1 MGRFEKRPE
10 NPRSNGDPFGAAETA
25 LKAVTEE
32 LQIIQRN
39 LLKSLQD
46 DVKHLQT
53 EKVRLAEEIQSLQ
66 ENKENLQNRRQ
77 ITELQELV
85 RQLAQLLAN
94 HISTQLQST
103 LSTLTASSAGE
114 PYVPA
119 QINANTQQLLGSLD
133 EALSVTFNSLLTE
146 LSNYQSNFSHSL
158 SRMSL
163 QQQQAEA
170 IMAELV
176 NRLTSELE
184 KTTATIAT
192 PPPLSPELPP
202 PPPPLEWS
210 PVGLERETYIEE
222 TSSQEEVTAEI
233 ISEPEVPIS
242 SSINEAPTLISPPSR
257 IPKEPIAEPLSVLI
271 PEPGSRPPEPIRS
284 STPPPT
290 EPSFITQIA
299 SLWQR
304 PTGLLLI
311 VLSTVVSAIYNV
323 ALKAIFLSRS
333 QILGVFEVER
343 LISPTLGNSLLIL
356 MLRMLVVVPLMLVL
370 APILHPRVWQ
380 DLQNLIDSVRGNS
393 SVGSSSTKRVFF
405 LSIVSGGFLFLSQ
418 VLIYV
423 AIGQVQTGIAI
434 ALLFVYPVISGL
446 LSSFLFRDRLNSF
459 HIGAIACIVFGEFL
473 VLSGSTNTGNVTGN
487 VTLGTTTAIAS
498 GVAFALYVI
507 LTRICAAKLHPVSF
521 TLINFATM
529 LLLCFLA
536 LMLPYPSAFAMQVD
550 PNQLLDLVL
559 SAFILGVL
567 TLVGYL
573 LNNVGIRKF
582 GATRSAIVGAT
593 VPALTVII
601 AGLIIQ
607 ETLPLAIV
615 LGVLLVTGGAAAFS
629 FEKMRSITKT
639 NKTTN

>member
-53 EKVRLAEEIQSLQ
+53 EKARLADEIKNLQ

-85 RQLAQLLAN
+85 RQLAQLLGN

-103 LSTLTASSAGE
+103 LSSFTASSAGE
-114 PYVPA
+114 PYAPDE
-119 QINANTQQLLGSLD
+119 INANTQQLLGSLD
-133 EALSVTFNSLLTE
+133 DALSVTFNSLFTE
-146 LSNYQSNFSHSL
+146 LNNYQSDFSQQL

-170 IMAELV
+170 IMGELV
-176 NRLTSELE
+176 NRLTLELE
-184 KTTATIAT
+184 KTTGTIVT

-210 PVGLERETYIEE
+210 PVALSGKTSFEE
-222 TSSQEEVTAEI
+222 SSSPEEVEAEI

-242 SSINEAPTLISPPSR
+242 SSIHEAPTLISPLR
-257 IPKEPIAEPLSVLI
+257 IPREPIPEPLSVLV
-271 PEPGSRPPEPIRS
+271 PEAGSRPPEPLPS
-284 STPPPT
+284 STPPPK
-290 EPSFITQIA
+290 EPPLMAQIA

-311 VLSTVVSAIYNV
+311 VLSTAVSAIYNV

-333 QILGVFEVER
+333 QILGVFETEG

-393 SVGSSSTKRVFF
+393 SVAKTSTKRVLL
-405 LSIVSGGFLFLSQ
+405 LSVVSGGFLFLSQ

-423 AIGQVQTGIAI
+423 AIGQIQTGIAI

-459 HIGAIACIVFGEFL
+459 HIGAIGCIIFGEFL
-473 VLSGSTNTGNVTGN
+473 VLSGSTNTGTGN

-498 GVAFALYVI
+498 GIAFALYVI
-507 LTRICAAKLHPVSF
+507 LTRICATKLHPVSF

-536 LMLPYPSAFAMQVD
+536 LMLPYPSNFAVEVD
-550 PNQLLDLVL
+550 PNHLLDLVL

-607 ETLPLAIV
+607 ETLPLTIV

-629 FEKMRSITKT
+629 FEKMRSIAKT
-639 NKTTN
+639 NRTTN

>member
-53 EKVRLAEEIQSLQ
+53 EKARLADEITNLQ

-103 LSTLTASSAGE
+103 LSNLTASSAGE
-114 PYVPA
+114 PYAPA
-119 QINANTQQLLGSLD
+119 SINANTQQLLGSLD
-133 EALSVTFNSLLTE
+133 DALLVTFNSLQQE
-146 LSNYQSNFSHSL
+146 LSNYQSNFSQQL

-176 NRLTSELE
+176 SRLTSELQ

-210 PVGLERETYIEE
+210 PVPSEGETNLEE
-222 TSSQEEVTAEI
+222 TSSAQEVKAEI

-242 SSINEAPTLISPPSR
+242 VSSPINEAPTLISPPPR
-257 IPKEPIAEPLSVLI
+257 IPREPIPEPLSVLV
-271 PEPGSRPPEPIRS
+271 PEPGSRPPEPLPS

-290 EPSFITQIA
+290 EPTFIAQIA

-393 SVGSSSTKRVFF
+393 SASASTKRVLLF
-405 LSIVSGGFLFLSQ
+405 SVVSGGFLFLSQ

-434 ALLFVYPVISGL
+434 ALLFIYPVISGL
-446 LSSFLFRDRLNSF
+446 LSAFLFRDRLNSF
-459 HIGAIACIVFGEFL
+459 HIGAIACIIFGEFL
-473 VLSGSTNTGNVTGN
+473 VLSGSTSTGTGN

-529 LLLCFLA
+529 LLLCFFG
-536 LMLPYPSAFAMQVD
+536 LMVPYPSTLAMQVD

-607 ETLPLAIV
+607 ETLPITIV

-629 FEKMRSITKT
+629 FEKMRSISKT
-639 NKTTN
+639 NRSTN

>member
-53 EKVRLAEEIQSLQ
+53 EKLRLAEEIKNLQ

-103 LSTLTASSAGE
+103 LSSLTTSSGGE
-114 PYVPA
+114 PYVA
-119 QINANTQQLLGSLD
+119 TEINANTQQLLGSLD
-133 EALSVTFNSLLTE
+133 DALLVTFNSLQQE
-146 LSNYQSNFSHSL
+146 LSNYQSNFSQQL

-192 PPPLSPELPP
+192 PLPLSPGLPP

-210 PVGLERETYIEE
+210 PTDREGEIYFEE
-222 TSSQEEVTAEI
+222 TSSQEEVKAEI

-242 SSINEAPTLISPPSR
+242 SSINEAPTLISPPPR
-257 IPKEPIAEPLSVLI
+257 IPRQPIPEPVSVLV
-271 PEPGSRPPEPIRS
+271 PEPGSRPPEPLPN

-290 EPSFITQIA
+290 EPPLITQIA

-304 PTGLLLI
+304 PTGLILI
-311 VLSTVVSAIYNV
+311 ILSTVVSAIYNV

-393 SVGSSSTKRVFF
+393 SVASSSTKRVLL
-405 LSIVSGGFLFLSQ
+405 LSVVSGGFLFLSQ

-423 AIGQVQTGIAI
+423 AIGQIQTGIAI

-459 HIGAIACIVFGEFL
+459 HIGAIACIIFGEFL
-473 VLSGSTNTGNVTGN
+473 VLSGSTNTGTGN

-529 LLLCFLA
+529 LLLCFFA
-536 LMLPYPSAFAMQVD
+536 LMLPYPSTWSLQVD

-573 LNNVGIRKF
+573 LNNIGIRKF

-607 ETLPLAIV
+607 ENLPLAIV

-639 NKTTN
+639 NRTTN

>member
-53 EKVRLAEEIQSLQ
+53 EKARLADEIKNLQ

-103 LSTLTASSAGE
+103 LSSFTASSSGE
-114 PYVPA
+114 AYVPTE
-119 QINANTQQLLGSLD
+119 INTNTQQLLSSLD
-133 EALSVTFNSLLTE
+133 DALLVTFNSLQQE
-146 LSNYQSNFSHSL
+146 LSNYQSNFSQQL

-184 KTTATIAT
+184 KTTRTIAT
-192 PPPLSPELPP
+192 PPPLSAELPP

-210 PVGLERETYIEE
+210 PVALEGETYFEDEE
-222 TSSQEEVTAEI
+222 ASSSEEVQAEI
-233 ISEPEVPIS
+233 ISEPEVPVS
-242 SSINEAPTLISPPSR
+242 SSINEAPTLISPPLR
-257 IPKEPIAEPLSVLI
+257 IPREPIREPLSVLV
-271 PEPGSRPPEPIRS
+271 PEPLPS

-290 EPSFITQIA
+290 EPPLIAQIS

-311 VLSTVVSAIYNV
+311 VLSTAVSAIYNV

-333 QILGVFEVER
+333 QILGVFEAER

-380 DLQNLIDSVRGNS
+380 DLQSLIDSVRGNS
-393 SVGSSSTKRVFF
+393 SVGSSSTKRVLL
-405 LSIVSGGFLFLSQ
+405 LSVVSGGFLFLSQ
-418 VLIYV
+418 VLIYI
-423 AIGQVQTGIAI
+423 AIGQIQTGIAI

-459 HIGAIACIVFGEFL
+459 HIGAIACIIFGEFL
-473 VLSGSTNTGNVTGN
+473 VLSGSTNTGTGN

-536 LMLPYPSAFAMQVD
+536 LVIPYPSNFAVEVD
-550 PNQLLDLVL
+550 PNHLLDLVL

-567 TLVGYL
+567 TLVGYF

-582 GATRSAIVGAT
+582 GATRSAVVGAT
-593 VPALTVII
+593 VPVLTVII

-607 ETLPLAIV
+607 ETLPLTIV

-629 FEKMRSITKT
+629 FEKMRSIAKT
-639 NKTTN
+639 NRTTN